1 MSAQGIAAG
10 PFAHDRSSVDRI
22 MLHVCLALLPTTA
35 WGLYLFGWPA
45 IYLWLLTCASAV
57 ACEAAC
63 LYLLGRP
70 LRRLLDGSALLSGWL
85 LALTLPPWA
94 PWWIAVGGS
103 MFAIGIGKQLYGGVG
118 QNVFNPAMLA
128 RVALLIA
135 FPLQMTTWAL
145 PLPLGTEGAPG
156 WLEGLR
162 ITFAGGALADG
173 LSGATAL
180 GHLQTELT
188 LGHSAAQI
196 LDGYF
201 ALLPAFLGYSGGSL
215 GETSELLIL
224 LGGLW
229 LLALRIIHWEIPLGM
244 LLTVGALA
252 ALANQIDPQVHGG
265 GLFHLTSGGLLLG
278 ALFIATDPVTS
289 PISRSGRLIFAIG
302 CGALVFVIR
311 SWGNFPEAV
320 AFAVLLMN
328 ALVPLI
334 DRVCRPRAYGRNAR
348 GKPLVAAKWTRQ
360 VKEVD
365 KV

>member
-1 MSAQGIAAG
+1 M
-10 PFAHDRSSVDRI
+10 
-22 MLHVCLALLPTTA
+22 
-35 WGLYLFGWPA
+35 
-45 IYLWLLTCASAV
+45 
-57 ACEAAC
+57 
-63 LYLLGRP
+63 
-70 LRRLLDGSALLSGWL
+70 
-85 LALTLPPWA
+85 
-94 PWWIAVGGS
+94 
-103 MFAIGIGKQLYGGVG
+103 
-118 QNVFNPAMLA
+118 
-128 RVALLIA
+128 
-135 FPLQMTTWAL
+135 
-145 PLPLGTEGAPG
+145 
-156 WLEGLR
+156 
-162 ITFAGGALADG
+162 
-173 LSGATAL
+173 
-180 GHLQTELT
+180 
-188 LGHSAAQI
+188 
-196 LDGYF
+196 
-201 ALLPAFLGYSGGSL
+201 LPAFLGYSGGSL